1 MTFVSVAD
9 MVSQFAINEQ
19 NMNAVER
26 IIHYAEL
33 PPEAALVTGDEPP
46 KDWPQKGQVQFKD
59 VEFVYRPGLPKVL
72 KGVSFEIK
80 PGEKV
85 CMSCS
90 FGRRDDA
97 DGIPKIGV
105 VGRTGAGKSSLLQA
119 IFRSVHAR
127 QLQVSINQCPAG
139 LSSFTEEGS
148 KLTVSTLARWA

>member
-1 MTFVSVAD
+1 MTFVSAAD

-46 KDWPQKGQVQFKD
+46 KDWPQKGEVQFKD

-72 KGVSFEIK
+72 KGVSFEIR

-85 CMSCS
+85 RTSCP

-97 DGIPKIGV
+97 DGISKIGV

-119 IFRSVHAR
+119 IFRSAHAC
-127 QLQVSINQCPAG
+127 QLLQDIVLIYAPQNCRASWRKDRDRR
-139 LSSFTEEGS
+139 S
-148 KLTVSTLARWA
+148 